1 MIDRLL
7 IALLHGYKRWISPML
22 GQRCRFYPSCSSY
35 SMQAI
40 ERFGA
45 LKGSWLTVRRIARCH
60 PLHPGGHDP
69 VPPLES
75 GKHSCHRH

>member
-1 MIDRLL
+1 
-7 IALLHGYKRWISPML
+7 ML
-22 GQRCRFYPSCSSY
+22 GQRCRFYPKSCSSY

-45 LKGSWLTVRRIARCH
+45 LKGSWLCTVRRIARCH

-69 VPPLES
+69 VQLAPGNLES
-75 GKHSCHRH
+75 TRWHRH